1 MTSLIIRSIQ
11 FLPNP
16 LQYNVILLSVCVCT
30 ISPCMQLWV
39 VLSSQ
44 ISVARMKYDHVK
56 CKGEVKLQG
65 RFFINNEAREGEG
78 ENYNKGCMSCI
89 IFVAVARFYYWLTSK

>member
-1 MTSLIIRSIQ
+1 MIRS
-11 FLPNP
+11 
-16 LQYNVILLSVCVCT
+16 S
-30 ISPCMQLWV
+30 
-39 VLSSQ
+39 
-44 ISVARMKYDHVK
+44 AKE

-65 RFFINNEAREGEG
+65 RFFVNNEAREGEGEG